1 MIERQCYIEAVSFQ
15 MKNQDPGKP
24 VELVCDNRRLSI
36 ALLTGILNLL
46 CPKKE
51 VKRILDRSGRKELL
65 PSRKV
70 NGEVIKLFSF
80 SDCFTTPKK
89 ETCLGKSDEK

>member
-1 MIERQCYIEAVSFQ
+1 MVNNLHTLRNALK
-15 MKNQDPGKP
+15 KNP
-24 VELVCDNRRLSI
+24 ES
-36 ALLTGILNLL
+36 AY
-46 CPKKE
+46 PKKE
-51 VKRILDRSGRKELL
+51 VKRILDWSGRKELL

-89 ETCLGKSDEK
+89 ETCLCKSDEK